1 MPHRSRVRVLW
12 RAFGRPWWNTVTR
25 FVIAHDVD
33 EGWLIIA
40 FAAVIGAGAGYAIG
54 AFYLLMDL
62 VREGGD
68 SLGTLLGFGTGSRWL
83 PFLLVPLGLLAAR
96 WVRRSLAPGSSGT
109 MVPYLIHSVVR
120 RGGAIPVRQAVGR
133 LLGSVLTIG
142 SGGSLGTEGPVALAG
157 GGLGS
162 GLAHMFTFRPNR
174 VKVLLGCGAAA
185 GISAAFNAPIAGV
198 MFALEI
204 VLGTFT
210 AAAMGP
216 VVVASVV
223 GAVVS
228 RSMLGDFPAFDVP
241 TEFILVSSRELGFYA
256 VLGLSCG
263 LLAVGF
269 TRAFFLVQDGLARLP
284 GGGWVASVAAGLLL
298 AAASLIHPELLGA
311 GREGITLVLFGE
323 LAGVAALSLGL
334 LKILTSGLTAGG
346 GGAGGVFTPSLFVG
360 ASFGSFFGLT
370 IQRLFPSVPIAPEAY
385 ALVGMAAVVAGAT
398 FAPLTAIIMI
408 FEITDDYGL
417 ILPLMLV
424 CVLSYLV
431 ARQLYGESLYSAT
444 LLRKGERIRHGVDRS
459 ALERLRVAEC
469 YNRSPDVV
477 LEGAPLRS
485 VLHKL
490 RGSRQTDFPVVNR
503 DLELCGMLSY
513 HEIAEAM
520 SEEGVWEILVAADLA
535 IEEVETV
542 TPSDTLLEAMQKMG
556 VRDLDSIPV
565 VDSPDSRRLLGLVG
579 RADMMEAYQT
589 YLMLNP

>member
-1 MPHRSRVRVLW
+1 MPNRSRLRVLW
-12 RAFGRPWWNTVTR
+12 RAFGRPWWSGVSRYIVT
-25 FVIAHDVD
+25 HDID
-33 EGWLIIA
+33 EGWLVIG
-40 FAAVIGAGAGYAIG
+40 FAAVIGAGAGYTIAG
-54 AFYLLMDL
+54 FYAAVDL
-62 VREGGD
+62 VQAGSGW
-68 SLGTLLGFGTGSRWL
+68 LGSQMGFPAGSRWI
-83 PFLLVPLGLLAAR
+83 PFVIIAAGLALAR
-96 WVRRSLAPGSSGT
+96 WLRLRLAPGSSEE

-120 RGGAIPVRQAVGR
+120 SGGEIPVRQTFGR
-133 LLGSVLTIG
+133 LLGAALTIG
-142 SGGSLGTEGPVALAG
+142 SGGSLGTEGPVAVAG
-157 GGLGS
+157 AGIGS
-162 GLAHMFTFRPNR
+162 GLARLFRFRPNR
-174 VKVLLGCGAAA
+174 VKVLLGCGVAS

-228 RSMLGDFPAFDVP
+228 RSLLGDTPAFDVP
-241 TEFILVSSRELGFYA
+241 TEFLLVSARELGFYTL
-256 VLGLSCG
+256 LGLSCG
-263 LLAVGF
+263 LLAVLF
-269 TRAFFLVQDGLARLP
+269 TRGFFLTRGVLARLP
-284 GGGWVASVAAGLLL
+284 GRGWLASVVGGVLL
-298 AAASLIHPELLGA
+298 ATASLIHPQLLGA

-323 LAGVAALSLGL
+323 LTGLAALSLGL

-346 GGAGGVFTPSLFVG
+346 GGAGGLFTPSLFVG

-370 IQRLFPSVPIAPEAY
+370 AQSLFPAMPITPEAY
-385 ALVGMAAVVAGAT
+385 ALAGMAAVVAGAT

-424 CVLSYLV
+424 CVVSYLV
-431 ARQLYGESLYSAT
+431 ARSLYGESLYSEA
-444 LLRKGERIRHGVDRS
+444 LLQAGERIRHGVDRS
-459 ALERLRVAEC
+459 ALERIRVAEC

-477 LEGAPLRS
+477 LEDAPLQA

-513 HEIAEAM
+513 QEIARALG
-520 SEEGVWEILVAADLA
+520 EEGLSEIVLAADLA
-535 IEEVETV
+535 LGLAETV
-542 TPSDTLLEAMQKMG
+542 TPADTLLEAIRLMG
-556 VRDLDSIPV
+556 LRDLDYLPV
-565 VDSPDSRRLLGLVG
+565 VESPGSRRLLGLVG
-579 RADMMEAYQT
+579 RADIMEAYQT